1 MSKEEYKILPYFFGN
16 KLLVID
22 IFGFIGTRAYVFCYR
37 KLVYATMIDSI

>member
-22 IFGFIGTRAYVFCYR
+22 IFGFIGTELTCSA
-37 KLVYATMIDSI
+37 IEN